1 MATLPSFGHRE
12 RTPFMRHA
20 LPILAA
26 LALSACQ
33 PQAPDG
39 KPAAAPAD
47 APAPV
52 AAAPAATD
60 TALPDAFKG
69 DLHVVGTEP
78 FWSAQVREKEIA
90 FSLMDPATRV
100 TGPNNGAAMRDGK
113 AVWESV
119 VGGKPFML
127 TMTEQAGCSD
137 GMSDLKFPLSAEIVY
152 DGKIFKGCAS
162 KESERPREKVA
173 P

>member
-1 MATLPSFGHRE
+1 
-12 RTPFMRHA
+12 MRHA

-26 LALSACQ
+26 LALAACQ

-39 KPAAAPAD
+39 KPASAPAD
-47 APAPV
+47 APPV
-52 AAAPAATD
+52 VDAAPAA
-60 TALPDAFKG
+60 AAGVLPDAFKG

-90 FSLMDPATRV
+90 FNLMDPATNQ
-100 TGPNNGAAMRDGK
+100 TGPNNGAVFQDGK
-113 AVWESV
+113 AVWETV
-119 VGGKPFML
+119 IGGKPLKL
-127 TMTEQAGCSD
+127 TLVEQPGCSD
-137 GMSDLKFPLSAEIVY
+137 GMSDLKFPLAAEIVY
-152 DGKIFKGCAS
+152 GDKTFKGCAS

>member
-1 MATLPSFGHRE
+1 
-12 RTPFMRHA
+12 MRHA

-39 KPAAAPAD
+39 KLAAAPAD

-52 AAAPAATD
+52 AA
-60 TALPDAFKG
+60 LPGAFQG

-90 FSLMDPATRV
+90 FNLMDPATNV
-100 TGPNNGAAMRDGK
+100 TGPNNGAVTQDGK
-113 AVWESV
+113 AVWETL
-119 VGGKPFML
+119 VGGKPLKL
-127 TMTEQAGCSD
+127 TLTQQAGCSD
-137 GMSDLKFPLSAEIVY
+137 GMSDLKFPLAAEIVY
-152 DGKIFKGCAS
+152 GDKTFKGCAS
-162 KESERPREKVA
+162 KESERPREQVA

>member
-1 MATLPSFGHRE
+1 
-12 RTPFMRHA
+12 MRHA

-52 AAAPAATD
+52 AASPAST
-60 TALPDAFKG
+60 TALPDAFQG

-78 FWSAQVREKEIA
+78 FWSAQVRETQIT
-90 FSLMDPATRV
+90 FTQMDAPAPS
-100 TGPNNGAAMRDGK
+100 TGPNNGAVMQGGK
-113 AVWESV
+113 AVWETLA
-119 VGGKPFML
+119 GGKPLKL
-127 TMTEQAGCSD
+127 TLVEQAGCSD
-137 GMSDLKFPLSAEIVY
+137 GMSDLKFPLAAEIVY
-152 DGKIFKGCAS
+152 DGKTLKGCAS
-162 KESERPREKVA
+162 KESERPREQVA
-173 P
+173 PWGRP

>member
-1 MATLPSFGHRE
+1 
-12 RTPFMRHA
+12 MRHA
-20 LPILAA
+20 LLILAA

-52 AAAPAATD
+52 AAAATAAT
-60 TALPDAFKG
+60 LPDAFQG

-78 FWSAQVREKEIA
+78 FWSAQIREKEIA
-90 FSLMDPATRV
+90 FNLMDPATNV
-100 TGPNNGAAMRDGK
+100 TGPNNGAAMQDGK
-113 AVWESV
+113 AVWETL
-119 VGGKPFML
+119 VGGKPLKL
-127 TMTEQAGCSD
+127 TLVEQAGCSD
-137 GMSDLKFPLSAEIVY
+137 GMSDLKFPLAAEIVY
-152 DGKIFKGCAS
+152 DGKTLKGCAS
-162 KESERPREKVA
+162 KESERPREQAA